1 MFSQESKL
9 AVLESKLNI
18 YEDLSREMLSKLE
31 AAVDKISEGN
41 NRIAMI
47 LTKHDERIEQ
57 SIKSDALI
65 IRMIEDMKDE
75 NKEDHA
81 RVRNRIDKLES
92 NIEELKKFRWQF
104 GAILAAA
111 IIIIGMIPTATSL
124 LTHPSTQVTIEEAK

>member
-1 MFSQESKL
+1 
-9 AVLESKLNI
+9 
-18 YEDLSREMLSKLE
+18 
-31 AAVDKISEGN
+31 
-41 NRIAMI
+41 
-47 LTKHDERIEQ
+47 
-57 SIKSDALI
+57 
-65 IRMIEDMKDE
+65 MKEE